1 MLAAAQ
7 GNALAQNNIGGMY
20 AVGQGVI
27 QDYAS
32 AHMWF
37 NLSSASGNAD
47 GAKNRDVTAKEM
59 TPQQIEKAQEMA
71 RKCQERNF
79 KGC

>member
-1 MLAAAQ
+1 MLAAET
-7 GNALAQNNIGGMY
+7 GTALAQYNIGVMY
-20 AVGQGVI
+20 HNGQGVL
-27 QDYAS
+27 QDFIR

-37 NLSSASGNAD
+37 NLASASGNAD
-47 GAKNRDVTAKEM
+47 GAKTRDITAQRM
-59 TPQQIEKAQEMA
+59 TPQQIEKAQDMA